1 MSFEDKDLQSIQEA
15 RILVERAKV
24 AQETL
29 KEYEQSYL
37 DKLVSNLIASFSKES
52 SQVIETVV
60 TSIGCGNPK
69 DEKEL
74 YQLFME
80 NFEKEYSHKKY
91 VGILERDT
99 QNHPIE
105 VGIPLGVIGA
115 QLPATNLVLNM
126 IYTTLICLKTGNSLI
141 IIPDQH
147 AVEETTQ
154 LVHLINQMITKDQGP
169 SDVIGCMK
177 TVSSLGIDELCNH
190 PSLSLFLNIGSTKYI
205 DYIAKGKTPYLF
217 GGVGS
222 SPVFIE
228 RTANIKRA
236 CHAISYSRSFN
247 NGLLPGAEQY
257 VVVENS
263 IADEVKRTL
272 ITEGAYFMTAQE
284 ETMLLHLIYPFPGEL
299 SATCVGKSAC
309 YLANK
314 AGFQVPESTTILVSE
329 QPYINEENPYAEDL
343 PMPILTYYLEPNWV
357 RGCEKCIE
365 LLEYKKNG
373 HTLVIHSE
381 NQEVITEFILKKP
394 VGRVIVNGLGGLNSL
409 GIDSKLP
416 TSMILGGLTT
426 AKGFSAEN
434 ITPKHLTYLR
444 HVSHQENQSEVYSE
458 KECQTTLD
466 GLEELNVFAELL
478 KEITN

>member
-37 DKLVSNLIASFSKES
+37 DKLVSDLIASFSNVS
-52 SQVIETVV
+52 SQVIESVV
-60 TSIGCGNPK
+60 ASTGYGNPK

-74 YQLFME
+74 YRLFME

-91 VGILERDT
+91 VGILERDAR
-99 QNHPIE
+99 NHPVQ
-105 VGIPLGVIGA
+105 VGIPLGIIGA

-126 IYTTLICLKTGNSLI
+126 IVTTLICLKTGNTLI
-141 IIPDQH
+141 IIPDKR
-147 AVEETTQ
+147 AVAETRQ
-154 LVHLINQMITKDQGP
+154 LAQQINELIIKDQGP
-169 SDVIGCMK
+169 TDVISCMK
-177 TVSSLGIDELCNH
+177 NVSSLGVEELCDH
-190 PSLSLFLNIGSTKYI
+190 QSLALLLDIGSTEFI
-205 DYIAKGKTPYLF
+205 DNIAKGKTPYIF

-228 RTANIKRA
+228 RTARIKQA
-236 CHAISYSRSFN
+236 CQAIVYSRGFN

-263 IADEVKRTL
+263 ISDEVKQTL
-272 ITEGAYFMTAQE
+272 IVEGAYFMTAQE
-284 ETMLLHLIYPFPGEL
+284 ERMLLNLIYPFSGEL
-299 SATCVGKSAC
+299 STTCIGKSAC
-309 YLANK
+309 YLAAK
-314 AGFQVPESTTILVSE
+314 AGFQVPESTRILVSE

-343 PMPILTYYLEPNWV
+343 PMPILTYYLEPDWV
-357 RGCEKCIE
+357 RGCEKCIA

-381 NQEVITEFILKKP
+381 NDEVITEFILKKP
-394 VGRVIVNGLGGLNSL
+394 VGRVIVNGYGGLNSL
-409 GIDSKLP
+409 GIDSNLP

-434 ITPKHLTYLR
+434 ITPKQLTYVR
-444 HVSHQENQSEVYSE
+444 HVAHQKHQSLVTTE
-458 KECQTTLD
+458 KKSDPSLD
-466 GLEELNVFAELL
+466 GLEALNVFADLL